1 MNITTNAATPAS
13 PALPITST
21 VSAVMLAIDN
31 SEMTQAS
38 PLFNPATTPSPRSTT
53 SVSISGEDHT
63 IESLQSNKRDDIV
76 MEDATSTPSALLEPQ
91 SNNDLPAWLAL
102 TIPYLRG
109 VSEDAAWQ
117 DLVTGFVDFKKRR
130 PPHGVGSFLHVYSL
144 KLT

>member
-1 MNITTNAATPAS
+1 MPAS
-13 PALPITST
+13 PAPPITST
-21 VSAVMLAIDN
+21 VSVVTLAIDN

-38 PLFNPATTPSPRSTT
+38 PPFNPATTPSLRSTT

-63 IESLQSNKRDDIV
+63 IESLQSNQQDNII
-76 MEDATSTPSALLEPQ
+76 MEDATSTPLALPEPQ
-91 SNNDLPAWLAL
+91 SDNDLLVWLAL

-117 DLVTGFVDFKKRR
+117 DLVTGFIDFKKCG
-130 PPHGVGSFLHVYSL
+130 PPHGVGSFLHVYSS